1 MNQRLLCIGPD
12 SLFDGLAVAF
22 DCTSVS
28 SFEKAVLG
36 PAAPSWDAVVLR
48 HDVAQANICL
58 MLEAGMRAPIIVF
71 GGSLSPQQER
81 NLMELG
87 ALACLPCDSPGVA
100 EVEKLLGFTNC
111 GDAHHSRRAEPW
123 RDLLIGESRGML
135 RVMEIIRLV
144 APRRSTVLITGETGT
159 GKEVVAR
166 AVHMASDRRDKPM
179 VSINCAAIPESLM
192 EAELFGHTKGAFTG
206 AAASKPGKFE
216 QADGGTIFL
225 DEIAELPLELQ
236 SKLLRVLQER
246 EVQRLG
252 GTETIKVD
260 VRVIAAANVDLEKAV
275 AEKRFRE
282 DLYYRL
288 NVVPVPLP
296 PVRER
301 TGDVPLLVRHFLHR
315 TCREEGGPL
324 KQVSDETMRG
334 LAAYPWPGNVR
345 QIQHAVEMAVALS
358 GDRTALYLDDFPA
371 PSSRKPVSR
380 SGPLAVVPPE
390 GLDFDAFIGSIE
402 LSLLSQALERTRGNK
417 GRAAD
422 LLGLK
427 RTTLL
432 AKLKAFGW
440 EPEEPLSSHVF
451 AEIG

>member
-1 MNQRLLCIGPD
+1 MEVG
-12 SLFDGLAVAF
+12 
-22 DCTSVS
+22 
-28 SFEKAVLG
+28 
-36 PAAPSWDAVVLR
+36 AP
-48 HDVAQANICL
+48 
-58 MLEAGMRAPIIVF
+58 
-71 GGSLSPQQER
+71 
-81 NLMELG
+81 
-87 ALACLPCDSPGVA
+87 ACLRFDSPPVA
-100 EVEKLLGFTNC
+100 KVEKLLGSTDC
-111 GDAHHSRRAEPW
+111 GHDQPARRTELW

-135 RVMEIIRLV
+135 RIMEIIRLV
-144 APRRSTVLITGETGT
+144 ARRRSTVLITGETGT

-166 AVHMASDRRDKPM
+166 AVHMASDRRDQPM
-179 VSINCAAIPESLM
+179 VAINCAAIPESLM

-206 AAASKPGKFE
+206 AAASRPGKFE

-288 NVVPVPLP
+288 NVVPIPLP

-315 TCREEGGPL
+315 TCKEEGGPL
-324 KQVSDETMRG
+324 KHVSDETMRG

-380 SGPLAVVPPE
+380 TGPLAVVPPE
-390 GLDFDAFIGSIE
+390 GLDFDAFIGSVE

-440 EPEEPLSSHVF
+440 EPEEVVAPHVF